1 MATISTNDYLTLLNN
16 MIDALDHSFNGNA
29 NNGYVDGI
37 TGTLALQAYQLES
50 RKVPWAKLTDYNPFV
65 GTPANLSAKVL
76 YRYDTTKLLDE
87 NKKHIGW
94 ANGSREIKL
103 TDSNHSSSYNKL
115 ALNDS
120 YATKNIAGQPLSQ
133 TTVKNSA
140 SADIVLARY
149 GSDKSLSITKAKASY
164 SNSENTTNFSQ
175 SFSDTINFAGQAKYQ
190 SVGGLQTLTINT
202 YSKSYSEKLTDKS
215 GTASITSSYSYN
227 LSLNS
232 QAGLTYDT
240 QTGTFTPGSKLDN
253 LKFNGQSLYADGK
266 NHSGSYQAGAMPQN
280 SLDALADYLSYRT
293 LSKFDLL
300 MALLSGDDII
310 TGTDKTQNRLFGGAG
325 NDRITGNAGSDELYG
340 GDGDDQLFGLAGDD
354 QLYGGAGNDLLDGGK
369 GVDIMVGGDGDD
381 TYILDDIRE
390 LEWINRDHENT
401 YHDAGN
407 DTLRITFKGGNNSA
421 PTVIDL
427 SAANLAEVENVE
439 IISSGLFEVIGN
451 DADNVLDAGKTAS
464 ILRGGKGNDTYHV
477 THKDAQVHENA
488 GEGWDTVISSIHFT
502 LGANLEELILTG
514 RAALNG
520 TGNALNNILRGN
532 DGNNILDGGA
542 GIDTLIGGKG
552 NDTYIVRNNGDLVI
566 ENDKEGTDT
575 VKAHISY
582 KLTDHV
588 ENLILEGSDDID
600 GTGNGLKNVI
610 TGNAG
615 NNVLDGQGGVDRL
628 IGGKGD
634 DTYIVDL
641 IVKGSGAKATVALE
655 DSIVEKKGE
664 GEDTLQLRV
673 SQDVLDKLADASK
686 ATTLVLGANLE
697 NLDARDTDGLWLN
710 LTGNALDNVI
720 WGNSGDNILSGG
732 AGNDILHA
740 GDGGK
745 NVLIGGVGADIM
757 HGGAGDDTF
766 RFTSLKDLGLGEGK
780 QDVIYGFNQG
790 GVDKLD
796 FSTLKGWSFNDVGE
810 EHAATG
816 AKQLWAV
823 QEGSDL
829 ILYGNSN
836 KDPAADFS
844 IKLVG
849 VTTLD
854 SSDFLFG

>member
-1 MATISTNDYLTLLNN
+1 MAIIKTNDNFALLTNI
-16 MIDALDHSFNGNA
+16 IDALNYSFNGNA

-37 TGTLALQAYQLES
+37 TGALALQAYQLET
-50 RKVPWAKLTDYNPFV
+50 RKVSWARFDDYNPFV

-94 ANGSREIKL
+94 VNGSREIKL

-115 ALNDS
+115 SLNDN

-133 TTVKNSA
+133 TTIKNNA
-140 SADIVLARY
+140 NADIALARGY

-164 SNSENTTNFSQ
+164 SNSETSINGSQ
-175 SFSDTINFAGQAKYQ
+175 TFSDTINFVGQANYQ
-190 SVGGLQTLTINT
+190 STGALQTLTINT
-202 YSKSYSEKLTDKS
+202 YNKTHNEKLTEKS
-215 GTASITSSYSYN
+215 GATQTTSSYSYS
-227 LSLNS
+227 LSLSS
-232 QAGLTYDT
+232 QLGLTYDAL
-240 QTGTFTPGSKLDN
+240 TGTFKPGSKLDS
-253 LKFNGQSLYADGK
+253 LKFNGQSLYADGMS
-266 NHSGSYQAGAMPQN
+266 NSGSYQASAMAQTT
-280 SLDALADYLSYRT
+280 LDELADYLSYRT
-293 LSKFDLL
+293 ISQVDLL
-300 MALLSGDDII
+300 MALLSGDDVI
-310 TGTDKTQNRLFGGAG
+310 TGTDKRHNWLFGGAG
-325 NDRITGNAGSDELYG
+325 NDKITGNAGSDELYG

-369 GVDIMVGGDGDD
+369 GLDIMVGGDGDD
-381 TYILDDIRE
+381 LYVLDDIRE

-401 YHDAGN
+401 YYDAGN
-407 DTLRITFKGGNNSA
+407 DTLRITFKGSSNSA
-421 PTVIDL
+421 PAVIDL
-427 SAANLAEVENVE
+427 SAVNLLEVENVQ
-439 IISSGLFEVIGN
+439 IASSGLFEIIGN
-451 DADNVLDAGKTAS
+451 DANNVLDAGKTAS

-477 THKDAQVHENA
+477 THRDAQVHENA
-488 GEGWDTVISSIHFT
+488 GEGWDTVISSVHFT

-552 NDTYIVRNNGDLVI
+552 NDTYIVRNIGDIVE

-575 VKAHISY
+575 AKAHVSY
-582 KLTDHV
+582 ELTDHV
-588 ENLILEGSDDID
+588 ENLILEGSDHLD

-610 TGNAG
+610 TGNSG
-615 NNVLDGQGGVDRL
+615 NNVLDGKGGVDRM

-641 IVKGSGAKATVALE
+641 IVKGTGTKATVALE

-673 SQDVLDKLADASK
+673 SQDVLDKMADASK
-686 ATTLVLGANLE
+686 ATTLILGANLE
-697 NLDARDTDGLWLN
+697 NLDASDTQDLWLN
-710 LTGNALDNVI
+710 LTGNALNNVI
-720 WGNSGDNILSGG
+720 RGNAGDNILSGG
-732 AGNDILHA
+732 AGDDTLYA
-740 GDGGK
+740 GEGGK
-745 NVLIGGVGADIM
+745 NVLIGGAGADIM

-766 RFTSLKDLGLGEGK
+766 RFTSLKDLGIGEGK
-780 QDVIYGFNQG
+780 QDVIHGFNEA

-796 FSTLKGWSFNDVGE
+796 FSALKGWSFKEDGVI
-810 EHAATG
+810 TG
-816 AKQLWAV
+816 TKQLWAAHD
-823 QEGSDL
+823 GSDL
-829 ILYGNSN
+829 ILYGNSSGN
-836 KDPAADFS
+836 LDADFS

-849 VTTLD
+849 VSALSVD
-854 SSDFLFG
+854 DFIV

>member
-1 MATISTNDYLTLLNN
+1 MAIISTNDYLTLLNN

-29 NNGYVDGI
+29 SNGYVDGI

-50 RKVPWAKLTDYNPFV
+50 RKLPWAKITDYNPFV

-94 ANGSREIKL
+94 ANGNREIKL
-103 TDSNHSSSYNKL
+103 TDSNHSSNYNKL
-115 ALNDS
+115 ALNDN
-120 YATKNIAGQPLSQ
+120 YATKNIAGQPFFQ

-140 SADIVLARY
+140 SADIVLARGY

-190 SVGGLQTLTINT
+190 SVGGLQTLTINS
-202 YSKSYSEKLTDKS
+202 YSKSYNEKLTDKS
-215 GTASITSSYSYN
+215 ETASTTSSYSYN

-232 QAGLTYDT
+232 RAGLTYDT

-266 NHSGSYQAGAMPQN
+266 NHSGSYQAGALPQN

-310 TGTDKTQNRLFGGAG
+310 TGTDKMQNRLFGGAG
-325 NDRITGNAGSDELYG
+325 NDRITGNAGSDELHG

-390 LEWINRDHENT
+390 LEWINKDHENT

-427 SAANLAEVENVE
+427 SAANLVEVENVE

-451 DADNVLDAGKTAS
+451 DADNVLDAGTTAS
-464 ILRGGKGNDTYHV
+464 VLRGGKGNDTYHV
-477 THKDAQVHENA
+477 NHRDAQVYENA
-488 GEGWDTVISSIHFT
+488 GEGWDKVISSVHFT
-502 LGANLEELILTG
+502 LGANFEELILTG

-542 GIDTLIGGKG
+542 GTNTMIGGKG
-552 NDTYIVRNNGDLVI
+552 NDTYVVRNIGDIVI

-575 VKAHISY
+575 VNAY
-582 KLTDHV
+582 VNYELTDNV
-588 ENLILEGSDDID
+588 ENLILEGDNNTHIN
-600 GTGNGLKNVI
+600 GTGNGLRNVI

-615 NNVLDGQGGVDRL
+615 NNILDGKSGVDRL

-641 IVKGSGAKATVALE
+641 IAKGGGVKATAALE
-655 DSIVEKKGE
+655 DSIIEKKGE
-664 GEDTLQLRV
+664 GQDTLQLRV
-673 SQDVLDKLADASK
+673 SQDVMDTLANASK
-686 ATTLVLGANLE
+686 ATTLTLGANLE
-697 NLDARDTDGLWLN
+697 NIDARDTDGLWLN

-732 AGNDILHA
+732 AGNDTLHG
-740 GDGGK
+740 GDGDDI
-745 NVLIGGVGADIM
+745 LIGGAGADIM
-757 HGGAGDDTF
+757 EGGAGKDIF

-780 QDVIYGFNQG
+780 QDTI
-790 GVDKLD
+790 LD
-796 FSTLKGWSFNDVGE
+796 FTRGQDMLDFQPLKGWSFKEDGVI
-810 EHAATG
+810 TG

-823 QEGSDL
+823 SDGSDL
-829 ILYGNSN
+829 ILYGNSGGTL
-836 KDPAADFS
+836 AADFS

-849 VTTLD
+849 ISEL
-854 SSDFLFG
+854 SAGDFSF